1 MHIQANASWI
11 IKLVPYT
18 KHSPVRS
25 LTPDSD
31 LLPLLYQ
38 PNQEIRNKNKKSEV
52 PCLLTV
58 SSFKK
63 KNSMSLNGN
72 YPDGQVIY
80 WQNCIILWPWSSGRL
95 KHVLTFSMS
104 VFSLVSI
111 QLHIFKARLC
121 LSALLDCGLFLL
133 SETGT

>member
-1 MHIQANASWI
+1 
-11 IKLVPYT
+11 
-18 KHSPVRS
+18 
-25 LTPDSD
+25 
-31 LLPLLYQ
+31 
-38 PNQEIRNKNKKSEV
+38 
-52 PCLLTV
+52 
-58 SSFKK
+58 
-63 KNSMSLNGN
+63 MSLNGN

-80 WQNCIILWPWSSGRL
+80 WQNRIILWPWSSGRL